1 MYLCSISV
9 VNGSSTVGDM
19 SFYFG
24 GKQLAAEDED
34 GVRGYSL
41 ETNKN
46 IDGEDEYFGYD
57 HGEHSGGLD
66 EELVDE
72 GGENDK
78 VPVMSNEFYEQVES
92 FLRKEPPKIGDAIGG
107 KTKKKKKKGT
117 SQEDE
122 ISEKEFSQIPTLPPV
137 NPIRRQIETVPAEA
151 KVSKRKS
158 SGESKKQKSIDP
170 QLLREAFAYTDNL
183 LRNAVLEEAAEQL
196 DDDSNDRSRRQGA
209 QKDRKTHSAPAADNG
224 DRDYLFYGAPA
235 GKGRNAPVNI
245 VRSLKSKKKQQQ
257 SGGRPVHSET
267 FSVKKEEE
275 QDLKRNPLNFE
286 ELVANF
292 QSGATLDRLRKEL
305 EDSQNS
311 LKQSKSAIRNLMR
324 K

>member
-1 MYLCSISV
+1 MNGCSP
-9 VNGSSTVGDM
+9 VGDM

-41 ETNKN
+41 ETNDN
-46 IDGEDEYFGYD
+46 MGGEDEYFGY
-57 HGEHSGGLD
+57 EHDEQSGGLD
-66 EELVDE
+66 EELVDD

-78 VPVMSNEFYEQVES
+78 VPVMPNEFYEQVES
-92 FLRKEPPKIGDAIGG
+92 FLRKEPPKIGEAIGG
-107 KTKKKKKKGT
+107 KTKKKKKKGGAE
-117 SQEDE
+117 EDE
-122 ISEKEFSQIPTLPPV
+122 IYEKTLSQIPTLPPV
-137 NPIRRQIETVPAEA
+137 NPIRRQVESVPAEA
-151 KVSKRKS
+151 KISKRKS

-170 QLLREAFAYTDNL
+170 QLLRDAFAYTDNL

-196 DDDSNDRSRRQGA
+196 DDNTNDRSRRQGT

-257 SGGRPVHSET
+257 QQHPSGGRPVHSET

-292 QSGATLDRLRKEL
+292 QSGTTLDRLRKEL

-311 LKQSKSAIRNLMR
+311 LKQSKSAIRSLMR

>member
-1 MYLCSISV
+1 
-9 VNGSSTVGDM
+9 M

-41 ETNKN
+41 ETNDN
-46 IDGEDEYFGYD
+46 MGGEDEYFGY
-57 HGEHSGGLD
+57 EHDEQSGGLD
-66 EELVDE
+66 EELVDD

-78 VPVMSNEFYEQVES
+78 VPVMPNEFYEQVES
-92 FLRKEPPKIGDAIGG
+92 FLRKEPPKIGEAIGG
-107 KTKKKKKKGT
+107 KTKKKKKKGGAE
-117 SQEDE
+117 EDE
-122 ISEKEFSQIPTLPPV
+122 IYEKTLSQIPTLPPV
-137 NPIRRQIETVPAEA
+137 NPIRRQVESVPAEA
-151 KVSKRKS
+151 KISKRKS

-170 QLLREAFAYTDNL
+170 QLLRDAFAYTDNL

-196 DDDSNDRSRRQGA
+196 DDNTNDRSRRQGA

-257 SGGRPVHSET
+257 QQHPSGGRPVHSEN

-292 QSGATLDRLRKEL
+292 QSGTTLDRLRKEL

-311 LKQSKSAIRNLMR
+311 LKQSKSAIRSLMR

>member
-1 MYLCSISV
+1 M
-9 VNGSSTVGDM
+9 VNGSFPFGVM

-41 ETNKN
+41 ETNEN
-46 IDGEDEYFGYD
+46 MGEEDEYFGYD
-57 HGEHSGGLD
+57 LDEQTGGLD
-66 EELVDE
+66 EELVDD

-78 VPVMSNEFYEQVES
+78 VPVMSNEFYEQVEN
-92 FLRKEPPKIGDAIGG
+92 FLRKEPPKIGEAIGS
-107 KTKKKKKKGT
+107 KTKKQKKKKG
-117 SQEDE
+117 SSPEDE
-122 ISEKEFSQIPTLPPV
+122 FNEKAMSQIPTLPPV
-137 NPIRRQIETVPAEA
+137 NPIRRQVESVPAES
-151 KVSKRKS
+151 KVAKRKS
-158 SGESKKQKSIDP
+158 SGESKKQKAIDP
-170 QLLREAFAYTDNL
+170 QLLRDAFAYTDNL

-196 DDDSNDRSRRQGA
+196 DDDTNDRSRRHGA
-209 QKDRKTHSAPAADNG
+209 QKDRKTHSAPAADTG

-257 SGGRPVHSET
+257 QQHHSGGRPVHSEN

-292 QSGATLDRLRKEL
+292 QSGTTLERLRKEL

>member
-1 MYLCSISV
+1 
-9 VNGSSTVGDM
+9 M

-41 ETNKN
+41 ETNDN
-46 IDGEDEYFGYD
+46 MGGEDEYFGY
-57 HGEHSGGLD
+57 EHDEQSGGLD
-66 EELVDE
+66 EELVDD

-78 VPVMSNEFYEQVES
+78 VPVMPNEFYEQVES
-92 FLRKEPPKIGDAIGG
+92 FLRKEPPKIGEAIGG
-107 KTKKKKKKGT
+107 KTKKKKKKGGAE
-117 SQEDE
+117 EDE
-122 ISEKEFSQIPTLPPV
+122 IYEKTLSQIPTLPPV
-137 NPIRRQIETVPAEA
+137 NPIRRQVESVPAEA
-151 KVSKRKS
+151 KISKRKS

-170 QLLREAFAYTDNL
+170 QLLRDAFAYTDNL

-196 DDDSNDRSRRQGA
+196 DDNTNDRSRRQGS

-257 SGGRPVHSET
+257 QQHPSGGRPVHSET

-292 QSGATLDRLRKEL
+292 QSGTTLDRLRKEL

-311 LKQSKSAIRNLMR
+311 LKQSKSAIRSLMR